1 MRIDQHK
8 YDLVRAR
15 NNICNRDIATA
26 ADMSIT
32 WVTAM
37 NTRIKRGANM
47 LPRTVGQIAAAI
59 GCRIE
64 DIISNDDGGKNNDG

>member
-1 MRIDQHK
+1 MKIDSHK

-26 ADMSIT
+26 TDMSIT
-32 WVTAM
+32 WVTVM
-37 NTRIKRGANM
+37 NTRIKRGDNM

-59 GCRIE
+59 GCRVE
-64 DIISNDDGGKNNDG
+64 DIIADEAGRNAA